1 MERDVE
7 ILFVSI
13 GVHAE
18 LMEIIG
24 AKSRYPQFQAYKLI
38 WNIVHGIEAA
48 RGTTI
53 DMISAY
59 PVNDYPAY
67 PGIFFR
73 YGKWK
78 HNENSEDRYIPF
90 INIFIVKHITRF
102 ISSMILISNWLIRK
116 KSSAN
121 NRIVLIYSM
130 HSPFVMAALIAK
142 HLFGGKS
149 SLIIPDM
156 PAYMD
161 LGIRRG
167 WMRKISKNIDAYI
180 LHKVMNKMDGLIV
193 LTQDLANDF
202 VSSETR
208 YMVMEGSVS
217 VEQMGK
223 MERILEQTTKD
234 HADEKII
241 MYAGALTELRLLLDA
256 FSLISESDYRLWIC
270 GRGEMEKEIKNVGT
284 IDKRITYWE
293 ILPSED
299 LLRKEMQ
306 ATVLVN
312 VRSANTSFIKYSFP
326 SKILEYMLAGRPVV
340 TTALP
345 GIPKEYYEYLYLLKK
360 ETPEDLA
367 ELLMHVCSK
376 DPEELSEFGRRAREF
391 VKRSKNHMQQGERI
405 YNFLLSL

>member
-24 AKSRYPQFQAYKLI
+24 ATSRYPPFQAYKLI
-38 WNIVHGIEAA
+38 CNIVHGIEAA

-142 HLFGGKS
+142 HLFG
-149 SLIIPDM
+149 
-156 PAYMD
+156 
-161 LGIRRG
+161 
-167 WMRKISKNIDAYI
+167 
-180 LHKVMNKMDGLIV
+180 
-193 LTQDLANDF
+193 
-202 VSSETR
+202 
-208 YMVMEGSVS
+208 
-217 VEQMGK
+217 
-223 MERILEQTTKD
+223 
-234 HADEKII
+234 
-241 MYAGALTELRLLLDA
+241 
-256 FSLISESDYRLWIC
+256 
-270 GRGEMEKEIKNVGT
+270 
-284 IDKRITYWE
+284 
-293 ILPSED
+293 
-299 LLRKEMQ
+299 
-306 ATVLVN
+306 
-312 VRSANTSFIKYSFP
+312 
-326 SKILEYMLAGRPVV
+326 
-340 TTALP
+340 
-345 GIPKEYYEYLYLLKK
+345 
-360 ETPEDLA
+360 
-367 ELLMHVCSK
+367 
-376 DPEELSEFGRRAREF
+376 
-391 VKRSKNHMQQGERI
+391 
-405 YNFLLSL
+405 